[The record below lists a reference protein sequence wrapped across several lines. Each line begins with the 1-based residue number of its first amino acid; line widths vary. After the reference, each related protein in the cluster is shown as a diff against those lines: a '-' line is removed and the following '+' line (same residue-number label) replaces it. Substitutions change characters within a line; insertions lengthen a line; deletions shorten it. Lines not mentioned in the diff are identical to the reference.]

1 MSQIIQYTDYPGHQ
15 HHQSAEPR
23 LHVDCVVQGVT
34 DGHKV
39 VIGHQGQEKHV
50 QYSKECEKM
59 HLGDAAFIG
68 YAFALCLDDLQHL
81 WDDGGGEANVYR
93 GQVGEEEVLGIVE
106 VGI

>member
-1 MSQIIQYTDYPGHQ
+1 
-15 HHQSAEPR
+15 
-23 LHVDCVVQGVT
+23 
-34 DGHKV
+34 
-39 VIGHQGQEKHV
+39 
-50 QYSKECEKM
+50 M